1 MGGTGLG
8 CSCGPLPQDPFFIGK
23 SCGHV
28 SYLGGCEVER
38 LCHGEGI
45 LQALVFI
52 LLGLAWQQEKR
63 LRLFKQVY
71 PTHLGGENRKFHL
84 VGSSCVG

>member
-1 MGGTGLG
+1 MG
-8 CSCGPLPQDPFFIGK
+8 CSCGPLPQPPFFIGK
-23 SCGHV
+23 SCGHD
-28 SYLGGCEVER
+28 SYLSGCEVGS
-38 LCHGEGI
+38 LCPGEGI

-63 LRLFKQVY
+63 LHLFKQVY